1 MTVADF
7 TLVNCD
13 LPLLDIGGLH
23 AVSVANGTITAVV
36 PMAEH
41 HWASNAAVFDAHG
54 RSVIPAFTD
63 AHVHLVESGVELAR
77 CDLSA
82 TGSRDEALARIADYC
97 AHSDADWIIGRG
109 WSLDHF
115 EDTGRMLGELDA
127 ITGARPAYLAN
138 KDGHSAWV
146 NSAALA
152 RAGVDDRTADP
163 AGGRIERD
171 ADGRALGLLHE
182 SAMQLVSEL
191 MPPMDEA
198 TRLAGLRA
206 GQRHLL
212 SLGVTG
218 WQEAIVGDFVPT
230 TNVFGTYLTALER
243 GEIVGQATGNLW
255 LPREHPEQALPE
267 FIAAR
272 ERVAPNDHLALNGVK
287 VMYDGVCETFT
298 AAISQPYTDD
308 TQTNSGLTFF
318 EPAQLTPIMR
328 DIDSAGFDIH
338 VHAIGDRAT
347 DEILTVFESFMRGAP
362 ARDHRHQIAH
372 LQITNSSLID
382 RMAALGIIANVQPY
396 WAQSDAQMTQMT
408 LPYLAESLRA
418 TQYQFRSMA
427 RAGVSLAFGSD
438 WPVTTPNPM
447 DWIHVAVNRDYPGDT
462 DGPFLPE
469 EALSVRMAFEAATSG
484 AARAARQDARG
495 VIEPGRQGDLV
506 VLDRT
511 LAEVPNE
518 ELHDVSV
525 AATIVRGDV
534 VFERGAVTP
543 AAR

>member
-13 LPLLDIGGLH
+13 LPFLDVTGLQAISVTNGAIA
-23 AVSVANGTITAVV
+23 AVEPMTA
-36 PMAEH
+36 H
-41 HWASNAAVFDAHG
+41 HGARTTVFDARG

-82 TGSRDEALARIADYC
+82 TGSRDQALARIAAYC
-97 AHSDADWIIGRG
+97 ANSDAEWIIGRG

-115 EDTGRMLGELDA
+115 EDTSRMLGELDA

-152 RAGVDDRTADP
+152 RAGVDERTADP

-171 ADGRALGLLHE
+171 ADGAALGLLHE

-198 TRLAGLRA
+198 TRLAGLWA
-206 GQRHLL
+206 GQQHLL

-230 TNVFGTYLTALER
+230 TDVFATYLTALER
-243 GEIVGQATGNLW
+243 GDIIGRATGNLW
-255 LPREHPEQALPE
+255 LPREHPEQALPQ

-272 ERVAPNDHLALNGVK
+272 ERVEPNDHLALNGVK

-298 AAISQPYTDD
+298 AAISQPYADD
-308 TQTNSGLTFF
+308 AQTNSGLTFF
-318 EPAQLTPIMR
+318 EPAQLAPIMA
-328 DIDSAGFDIH
+328 DIDRAGFDIH

-347 DEILTVFESFMRGAP
+347 DEILTVFESFLRGAP

-372 LQITNSSLID
+372 LQITNAALID
-382 RMAALGIIANVQPY
+382 RMAALGIIANVQPF
-396 WAQSDAQMTQMT
+396 WAQADAQMTQMT

-418 TQYQFRSMA
+418 TQYQFRSMM

-447 DWIHVAVNRDYPGDT
+447 DWIHVAVNRDYPGET

-469 EALSVRMAFEAATSG
+469 EALSRAMAFEAATSG

-495 VIEPGRQGDLV
+495 VIAPGRQADLV
-506 VLDRT
+506 VLDRP
-511 LAEVPNE
+511 LAEVPDK
-518 ELHDVSV
+518 ELYDVSV
-525 AATIVRGDV
+525 AATIARGNV
-534 VFERGAVTP
+534 VFER
-543 AAR
+543 